1 MNKIK
6 ILPFGER
13 TSDFTPEPKPASR
26 FMPEWYRRQP
36 SEIKPGEMIQQG
48 VIGSTVKRCM
58 PIFDMMSAGYIFS
71 APCDIYV
78 NSKNPDK
85 LEYSVPLP
93 MRQFQADIF
102 ATHSPE
108 QYSEYPI
115 DLSIHH
121 KDLLR
126 LLPFWA
132 IQLPPGYSLIAMNP
146 SHRDESP
153 LWAFN
158 GLIDAD
164 KFIVDGHFSFLV
176 KKGFEGVIKQ
186 GTPLVQI
193 IPFKREDWEMEIL
206 PVDEAQRMLQK
217 QRHNLRSVFQNGY
230 KIKFRSKK
238 EYK

>member
-1 MNKIK
+1 MNKFK

-13 TSDFTPEPKPASR
+13 TPDFTPEPRPASR
-26 FMPEWYRRQP
+26 FMPEWYRKQP
-36 SEIKPGEMIQQG
+36 GEVRPGEMIKQG

-78 NSKNPDK
+78 NSTNPDK
-85 LEYSVPLP
+85 LEYSLP
-93 MRQFQADIF
+93 MAMKQFQSDIF

-115 DLSIHH
+115 DLSINH

-126 LLPFWA
+126 ILPFWA
-132 IQLPPGYSLIAMNP
+132 IKLPPGYSLMAINP
-146 SHRDESP
+146 SHRDDSP
-153 LWAFN
+153 LWAF
-158 GLIDAD
+158 GGIIDAD

-176 KKGFEGVIKQ
+176 RKGFDGIIKQ

-193 IPFKREDWEMEIL
+193 IPFKREDWETEIVPL
-206 PVDEAQRMLQK
+206 EEAQKMLNA
-217 QRHNLRSVFQNGY
+217 QRYNLRSVFQNGY